1 MVAARKRAST
11 PSRAGGRTQLTL
23 SHMHATN
30 GRTEGRESG
39 WVVLEEND
47 TGSRANREGGEGL
60 VTNFK
65 NNAGLERARPGAVT
79 ARQDRPPGSTDN
91 GRGTWGHMAQR
102 VPYFLGEEQ
111 RFKSLGSCSVSQV
124 VRVASGGEVARNWW
138 PIAQSREPMMP
149 RIDAGAGAKPQTLRI

>member
-1 MVAARKRAST
+1 MRLLQTNGTVRFTSLRSCAAGVGRRGALMVAARKRAST

-111 RFKSLGSCSVSQV
+111 RFKSLGSCSGAYD
-124 VRVASGGEVARNWW
+124 AS
-138 PIAQSREPMMP
+138 
-149 RIDAGAGAKPQTLRI
+149 D